1 MSDNNV
7 SKAIE
12 GLNNIVVS
20 LNWTIKNNVRYA
32 GVSIYNTDT
41 HEFFLCE
48 YIENDYFTI
57 LESILVQARP
67 ITFLFLSSG
76 DPVDE
81 ERVKHI
87 IRLCEIRCEEL
98 SKNEYVADNIENDLG
113 KLLKDNDIKNSVAF
127 FDLTLACK
135 STASIIK
142 YLSLLN
148 DDNASNNCCLRN
160 YNLNEYVRLDK
171 AAVSALNIYTEPSS
185 SLDRKAQSTITLY
198 TFLNKCKTKIGERKL
213 LVWITHPLNN
223 VQKINERLDLVELL
237 KEDGVT
243 RSIIQSDY
251 LRKISDLQMIVKK
264 LKTVANRSSS
274 FSQKSQFSSKGTNS
288 GVKGKNPCSLEDLIK
303 VYDSVIISKKI
314 FYCLNDYKGK
324 FRETLDNIILNPLK
338 NTIMGFESFLKL
350 VEVTIDFEEIE
361 MNNFLISRK
370 FDPTLEKLASEKE
383 LVYNSIKDHRTEV
396 QDDINNV
403 KGCRKGTSSK
413 EDIRLVECNV
423 NLFLFRAM
431 KKDQN
436 IIQQRKKVYHTVRM
450 NKNEIL
456 FNTNRLK
463 ELCKTYEHILHE
475 YNIVQKDLSDKAIEV
490 ASSYWELIEKLSEVI
505 STLDVICAFAFVSAT
520 SVSTYVRPV
529 VEEEGK
535 VLEMKASRHALI
547 ESNLFQKNFIPND
560 IFLDKEKKRLNII
573 TGPNMGGK
581 STFIRQVALIC
592 FMAQIG
598 SFVPCASA
606 RLPLLSQIMCRVGS
620 SDIQLKGIST
630 FFSEMIEVSAIVKNA
645 NEKTLVIID
654 ELGRGTSTYEGFGIS
669 WSVAHYL
676 LNTIKCFCLFATHF
690 HEMANLEDEQPGVI
704 NSHVAAKVDSEKRKI
719 SFLYEVKKG
728 YADKSYGVH
737 VAEIAKLPKN
747 VIDKAFEKSKELESV
762 ENRHYFQTKM
772 KEQKTNEN
780 QNASICKQYE
790 TLLKT
795 VFNTEKEQEFI
806 NNVKK
811 HSEELKNVLNAF

>member
-1 MSDNNV
+1 MNDDKSN
-7 SKAIE
+7 KAIE

-20 LNWTIKNNVRYA
+20 LNWNIKNNVRFA

-41 HEFFLCE
+41 HEFSLCE

-57 LESILVQARP
+57 LESILVQTRP
-67 ITFLFLSSG
+67 ITFLFQYSG
-76 DPVDE
+76 DPVDDG
-81 ERVKHI
+81 RVKHI
-87 IRLCEIRCEEL
+87 IRLCEIKCEEL
-98 SKNEYVADNIENDLG
+98 SKSEYQSDNIETDLS

-127 FDLTLACK
+127 FDLTFACK

-148 DDNASNNCCLRN
+148 DDNATNNCSLKN
-160 YNLNEYVRLDK
+160 YSLNEYVRLDK
-171 AAVSALNIYTEPSS
+171 AAMSALNIYAEPSTSERKSQS
-185 SLDRKAQSTITLY
+185 SVTLY

-223 VQKINERLDLVELL
+223 VQKINERLDLVEFL

-251 LRKISDLQMIVKK
+251 LRKICDLQMVVKK
-264 LKTVANRSSS
+264 LKVVANRSAST
-274 FSQKSQFSSKGTNS
+274 QKSQFYSKGAGFAGKS
-288 GVKGKNPCSLEDLIK
+288 KNPCSLEDLIK

-324 FRETLDNIILNPLK
+324 HRETLDNIILTPLK
-338 NTIMGFESFLKL
+338 NIIMGFDSFLKL

-370 FDPTLEKLASEKE
+370 FDPTLEKLATEKE
-383 LVYNSIKDHRTEV
+383 QVFNLIKDHKTEV

-403 KGCRKGTSSK
+403 KGCRKGSNK
-413 EDIRLVECNV
+413 EDIRLVECNL
-423 NLFLFRAM
+423 NIFLFRAM

-436 IIQQRKKVYHTVRM
+436 IIQQRKKLYHTVRM

-463 ELCKTYEHILHE
+463 ELCKSYEHILQE
-475 YNIVQKDLSDKAIEV
+475 YNVVQRDLSDKAIEV

-520 SVSTYVRPV
+520 SVSIYVRPV

-547 ESNLFQKNFIPND
+547 ESNLYRSNFIPND

-598 SFVPCASA
+598 CFVPCSSA
-606 RLPLLSQIMCRVGS
+606 KLPLLSQIMCRVGS

-645 NEKTLVIID
+645 DEKTLVIID

-690 HEMANLEDEQPGVI
+690 HEMSNLEEEQLGVL
-704 NSHVAAKVDSEKRKI
+704 NSHVAAKVDSQKKKI

-747 VIDKAFEKSKELESV
+747 VIEKAFEKSKELESV
-762 ENRHYFQTKM
+762 ENRHYFQTKL
-772 KEQKTNEN
+772 KEQKTDEN
-780 QNASICKQYE
+780 IKNSICKQYE
-790 TLLKT
+790 NLLKKI
-795 VFNTEKEQEFI
+795 FNTENEQEFTK
-806 NNVKK
+806 NVKT
-811 HSEELKNVLNAF
+811 HSSELQNILNAF